1 MMDAMVDEETGEK
14 LCLFES
20 GDDLIIFLL
29 CYFILY
35 SLFFILILFIYNY
48 IPAVAWRNYA
58 RINVMFRV
66 VGAS

>member
-35 SLFFILILFIYNY
+35 SYFVYL
-48 IPAVAWRNYA
+48 
-58 RINVMFRV
+58 
-66 VGAS
+66 